1 MAVIQFKSSTCRNL
15 NFLVFFWAL
24 SFLCLDFS
32 SAFIKGDRTPRN
44 LTRIVHF
51 PFADASAVIDT
62 RTRHGAFW
70 DLVES
75 ESWEPTTFLVFNTV
89 ITHLTTVID
98 FGAWIGPTAL
108 YAAHFA
114 KQVYALEPDIVAYKE
129 AHRNINL
136 NADRL
141 PNIHLYHKCISTK
154 REAVKMNPGPTAP
167 GDSMSTINRSA
178 MIGIPVQCD
187 TLSQLAIDFHLQVPV
202 FVKVDTEGLEAELV
216 PSWSDFIEIFTPTI
230 FLSMHQ
236 QLRKYSK
243 IDEANVLR
251 ILRMFPYA
259 LEVSGCARCDNIFT
273 SVFFNKTE
281 TKLCINCDYL
291 LSFKRF
297 FVN

>member
-1 MAVIQFKSSTCRNL
+1 MISPNKVSI
-15 NFLVFFWAL
+15 VFVAL
-24 SFLCLDFS
+24 YVGLLLIGSG
-32 SAFIKGDRTPRN
+32 SATAFRGDRAPRN
-44 LTRIVHF
+44 LTRVVYF
-51 PFADASAVIDT
+51 PVGDASALIDT
-62 RTRHGAFW
+62 RTRHGEFW
-70 DLVES
+70 DSVQS
-75 ESWEPTTFLVFNTV
+75 ERWEPNTFLVFNTV

-114 KQVYALEPDIVAYKE
+114 KQVFALEPDIVAYKE

-141 PNIHLYHKCISTK
+141 PNIHLYHRCISTK

-167 GDSMSTINRSA
+167 GDSMSTVNRSA
-178 MIGIPVQCD
+178 GAALGMPVQCD
-187 TLSQLAIDFHLQVPV
+187 TLSQLAIDFHLQGPV
-202 FVKVDTEGLEAELV
+202 FVKVDTEGFEAELV
-216 PSWSDFIEIFTPTI
+216 PSWFEFVENFSPTI

-243 IDEANVLR
+243 DDEASVLR
-251 ILRMFPYA
+251 ILRLFPHA
-259 LEVSGCARCDNIFT
+259 LEVSGCVRCGNIFT
-273 SVFFNKTE
+273 LVFFNKTE

-297 FVN
+297 F